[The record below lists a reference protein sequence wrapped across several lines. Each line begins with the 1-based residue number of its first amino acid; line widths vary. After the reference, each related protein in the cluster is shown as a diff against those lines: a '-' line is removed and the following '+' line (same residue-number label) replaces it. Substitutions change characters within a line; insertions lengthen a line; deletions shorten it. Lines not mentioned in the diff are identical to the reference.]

1 MEGVKEELN
10 TILID
15 YDIIKKSKIKDILPP
30 VEEKEHLIIACI
42 LIIPDK
48 ILKKLES
55 FEPGRKRVSYIN
67 KKEFKG
73 SIIAYNFIFYNPD
86 KKYCEL
92 SKPNNK
98 YINIILKCLVLYIPN
113 DVNIVINDIEE
124 KQLKYYSKLKFKIS
138 KKKNK
143 FTVTKI
149 NYDYIDNIY
158 DYNLKNFK
166 VVLPSRPSKCI
177 LNLRFSEET
186 VKYLKTMP
194 ISGTTLNKNGTL
206 SQKEISGEFF
216 INKMKNSKL
225 YKVHI
230 NHKNLK
236 NGEEQET
243 EILHSSY
250 NFHLHPKEAYVD
262 NKVLLGWPSS
272 QDYLTFLLSTFFYG
286 TVFHVVVALEGV
298 YIVCLNNQQLTLEQ
312 DLKDFIE
319 DKYNID
325 QGRKKDNSTYLK
337 RVNNIKYKKH
347 PIFIVQFLNWKSI
360 EKPFSVYFKK
370 DDGECKA
377 KLR

>member
-1 MEGVKEELN
+1 M
-10 TILID
+10 
-15 YDIIKKSKIKDILPP
+15 
-30 VEEKEHLIIACI
+30 
-42 LIIPDK
+42 
-48 ILKKLES
+48 
-55 FEPGRKRVSYIN
+55 
-67 KKEFKG
+67 
-73 SIIAYNFIFYNPD
+73 
-86 KKYCEL
+86 
-92 SKPNNK
+92 
-98 YINIILKCLVLYIPN
+98 LYIPN
-113 DVNIVINDIEE
+113 DVNIVINDIEQ
-124 KQLKYYSKLKFKIS
+124 KQLKYYDSLNFKIS
-138 KKKNK
+138 KKKNR
-143 FTVTKI
+143 FTVSKI

-166 VVLPSRPSKCI
+166 VVLPSRTPNCI

-186 VKYLKTMP
+186 IKYLKTMP
-194 ISGTTLNKNGTL
+194 VSGTTLNKNGTL

-225 YKVHI
+225 YNVHI

-272 QDYLTFLLSTFFYG
+272 QDYSTFLLSTFFYG

-298 YIVCLNNQQLTLEQ
+298 YIVCLNNQQLTLEK

-325 QGRKKDNSTYLK
+325 QGRKKDNYTYLK

-360 EKPFSVYFKK
+360 DKTFSVYFKK
-370 DDGECKA
+370 DEGECKV
-377 KLR
+377 KSR

>member
-158 DYNLKNFK
+158 D
-166 VVLPSRPSKCI
+166 
-177 LNLRFSEET
+177 
-186 VKYLKTMP
+186 
-194 ISGTTLNKNGTL
+194 
-206 SQKEISGEFF
+206 
-216 INKMKNSKL
+216 
-225 YKVHI
+225 
-230 NHKNLK
+230 
-236 NGEEQET
+236 
-243 EILHSSY
+243 
-250 NFHLHPKEAYVD
+250 
-262 NKVLLGWPSS
+262 
-272 QDYLTFLLSTFFYG
+272 
-286 TVFHVVVALEGV
+286 
-298 YIVCLNNQQLTLEQ
+298 
-312 DLKDFIE
+312 
-319 DKYNID
+319 
-325 QGRKKDNSTYLK
+325 
-337 RVNNIKYKKH
+337 
-347 PIFIVQFLNWKSI
+347 
-360 EKPFSVYFKK
+360 
-370 DDGECKA
+370 
-377 KLR
+377 

>member
-1 MEGVKEELN
+1 MEGDKEELN

-15 YDIIKKSKIKDILPP
+15 YDIIKKSKIKDIFPP

-55 FEPGRKRVSYIN
+55 FEPGKKRVSYIN
-67 KKEFKG
+67 KKEFKD
-73 SIIAYNFIFYNPD
+73 SIISYNFIFYNPD

-98 YINIILKCLVLYIPN
+98 YINIILKCLMLYIPN

-124 KQLKYYSKLKFKIS
+124 KQLKYYNNLNFKIS

-149 NYDYIDNIY
+149 NYDYVDDIY
-158 DYNLKNFK
+158 DYDLRNFR
-166 VVLPSRPSKCI
+166 VALSSRKTNCI
-177 LNLRFSEET
+177 LKLKFSEET

-216 INKMKNSKL
+216 ISKMKKSKL
-225 YKVHI
+225 FKIHI

-236 NGEEQET
+236 SGEEQET

-250 NFHLHPKEAYVD
+250 NFHIHPKEAYVD

-272 QDYLTFLLSTFFYG
+272 QDYLTFLLSTFSYG
-286 TVFHVVVALEGV
+286 TIFHVVVALEGV
-298 YIVCLNNQQLTLEQ
+298 YIISLNNYEIFLKK

-319 DKYNID
+319 DKYNIE
-325 QGRKKDNSTYLK
+325 QGRKKDNYMYLK
-337 RVNNIKYKKH
+337 IVNNIKYKKH
-347 PIFIVQFLNWKSI
+347 PIFMVQFLNWKSV
-360 EKPFSVYFKK
+360 EKTFLVYFKK
-370 DDGECKA
+370 DDGECKI